1 MVDSSLILVVE
12 DENPVS
18 EMLSFILE
26 KEGWR
31 VLVAEDVARA
41 RSILEKRLP
50 DLILL
55 DWMLP
60 GISGIEFASQLKGH
74 HYTKGVP
81 IIMLTARGE
90 EDDVVVGLDSGV
102 DDYITKPF
110 SSRELLAR
118 IRAMLRRNSQNND
131 ELVIEIKGLAA
142 DPSSHRVMF
151 KDQTMDVG
159 PIEFRLLHYFMTHPE
174 RVYSRS
180 QILDRVWGR
189 SVFVEERTVDVY
201 IRRLRRI
208 LKPTGTHEYIQ
219 TVRGAGYRFSTRIL

>member
-1 MVDSSLILVVE
+1 MADSSLILVVE
-12 DENPVS
+12 DEHPVS

-41 RSILEKRLP
+41 RSILDKRLP

-60 GISGIEFASQLKGH
+60 GISGLEFASQLKGH

-81 IIMLTARGE
+81 IIMLTARDE
-90 EDDVVVGLDSGV
+90 EDDKIKGLDHGA

-118 IRAMLRRNSQNND
+118 VRAMLRRNSTD
-131 ELVIEIKGLAA
+131 DADAVIEVHGLAV
-142 DPSSHRVMF
+142 DPSSHRVMY
-151 KDQTMDVG
+151 KEQVLDVG
-159 PIEFRLLHYFMTHPE
+159 PIEFRLLYFFMKHPE

-208 LKPTGTHEYIQ
+208 LQPTGTQDFIQ
-219 TVRGAGYRFSTRIL
+219 TVRGAGYRFSTRII